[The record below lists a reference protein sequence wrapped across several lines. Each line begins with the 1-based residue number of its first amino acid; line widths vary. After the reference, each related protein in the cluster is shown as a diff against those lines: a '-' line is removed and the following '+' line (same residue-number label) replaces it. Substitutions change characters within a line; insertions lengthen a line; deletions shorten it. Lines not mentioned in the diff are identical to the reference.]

1 MTPGAC
7 CATRSPPTGPL
18 TTAGIRRRSRSTC
31 CTGTCRIHW
40 PTPRSFTVG
49 SACRRPTPP
58 TSWAPTPPRSRPGCV
73 APTGLWP
80 TSCGWHASERADAD
94 LALTALEYALH
105 GRPVEPG
112 TLIHHSDHG
121 CQYTSIKLT
130 TRLLKAGIEPSTGTI
145 GDSFDNAL
153 AENFRSVLK
162 TECVRRTTFATRTD
176 ADLALFAYIDGFHNT
191 RRIQKRLDWLSPDE
205 YEAKYYADQATAE
218 PVTLEPPT
226 PVLTR

>member
-1 MTPGAC
+1 MRQAGLQGV
-7 CATRSPPTGPL
+7 SP
-18 TTAGIRRRSRSTC
+18 RR
-31 CTGTCRIHW
+31 
-40 PTPRSFTVG
+40 PRSFT
-49 SACRRPTPP
+49 RRDPAAGLAPDLVQRDFTAGAPNRLWVADISLIPTDEGPCWLA
-58 TSWAPTPPRSRPGCV
+58 TIRDAFSRRIV
-73 APTGLWP
+73 
-80 TSCGWHASERADAD
+80 GWHASERADAD
-94 LALTALEYALH
+94 LVLTALEYALH

-121 CQYTSIKLT
+121 RQYTSIKLT
-130 TRLLKAGIEPSTGTI
+130 TRLLKAGIEPSMGTI

-153 AENFRSVLK
+153 AENFWSVLK

-176 ADLALFAYIDGFHNT
+176 ADLALFAYIDGFYNT